1 MNRFSIGTHAFILI
15 VLAVGIIYSLPNL
28 YPAKP
33 AIQIAYTDS
42 GQSAD
47 QGLLNEVT
55 EILSAKSI
63 QSESIGLKDNNIV
76 AKFSSFDDQLAA
88 KSALQRILLDRAIV
102 ALNLEPSTPQWLRDI
117 GGGPLKLGLDL
128 SGGVHFLLEVDIESA
143 LDNRL
148 DSLLNQYRKKFRDDR
163 INVESSQK
171 KDKELSFS
179 FASDED
185 YNKALKVFGD
195 DNITAVG
202 TALYDIQTNTIRNNV
217 DISYSQSAI
226 KEIRDYAVGQ
236 NLMTLRNRVN
246 ELGVSEPI
254 VQRQGSSRIV
264 VELPGVQDTT
274 AAKKIIGKTANLE
287 FRLEAAP
294 DDNITAVGT
303 ALYDIQT
310 NTIRNNVDISYSQS
324 AIKEIRDYAV
334 GQNLMTLRNR
344 VNELGVSEP
353 IVQRQGSSRIVVELP
368 GVQDTTAAKKII
380 GKTANLEFRLE
391 AAPTTSRLRKEEFT
405 YQDERMGSA
414 YLEKNIIVAG
424 ERVTNASSGF
434 DESGFAQVNISLDM
448 QGGRAMQK
456 ATSGNIGRRLGVLFV
471 ERKNKSTLT
480 IDENGDEVIEQSS
493 YIEKN
498 IISLATVQ
506 AVLGTGFR
514 ITGVGSPQEASELA
528 LLLRAGALAA
538 PMKFVEERTVGPS
551 LGKENIELGIRS
563 IIIGLLSVVLFM
575 VFYYRWFG
583 LAANIALFA
592 NVVLITGFMS
602 LLGATLTL
610 PGIAGIVLTIGMAV
624 DANVLIFS
632 RIREELA
639 EGRDPQTAI
648 QEGFSR
654 AFVTIFDA
662 NVTTLIASIVL
673 YAIGTGPIKGFAIT
687 LSIGIITSMFT
698 AILGTRAIIN
708 LMYGNKNIKELR
720 V

>member
-1 MNRFSIGTHAFILI
+1 MNRFSAGTHAFILM
-15 VLAVGIIYSLPNL
+15 VLAIGVIYSLPNL

-42 GQSAD
+42 GKSAD
-47 QGLLNEVT
+47 QPLLDQVT
-55 EILSAKSI
+55 EILASTNI
-63 QSESIGLKDNNIV
+63 NSESIGLKDNNIV

-148 DSLLNQYRKKFRDDR
+148 DSLLNQYRKRFRDDR
-163 INVESSQK
+163 ISVESSQK
-171 KDKELSFS
+171 KDKQLIFEFVG
-179 FASDED
+179 DED
-185 YNKALKVFGD
+185 YNKALKIFGD

-202 TALYDIQTNTIRNNV
+202 TALYDLQPSTIRNRV
-217 DISYSQSAI
+217 SLAYSQSAI

-287 FRLEAAP
+287 FRLEAA
-294 DDNITAVGT
+294 
-303 ALYDIQT
+303 
-310 NTIRNNVDISYSQS
+310 S
-324 AIKEIRDYAV
+324 
-334 GQNLMTLRNR
+334 
-344 VNELGVSEP
+344 
-353 IVQRQGSSRIVVELP
+353 
-368 GVQDTTAAKKII
+368 
-380 GKTANLEFRLE
+380 
-391 AAPTTSRLRKEEFT
+391 TTSRLRKEEFD
-405 YQDERMGSA
+405 YQDERMGAA
-414 YLEKNIIVAG
+414 YLEKNVIVAG

-456 ATSGNIGRRLGVLFV
+456 ATSGNIGRKLGVLFV
-471 ERKNKSTLT
+471 ERKNKSVLT
-480 IDENGDEVIEQSS
+480 VDENGDEIIEQTS
-493 YIEKN
+493 YIEKS

-506 AVLGTGFR
+506 AVLGTSFR

-551 LGKENIELGIRS
+551 LGKENIELGVRS
-563 IIIGLLSVVLFM
+563 IIIGLLSVIAFM
-575 VFYYRWFG
+575 LFYYRWFG

-639 EGRDPQTAI
+639 EGKDPQTAI

-698 AILGTRAIIN
+698 AIMGTRAIIN
-708 LMYGNKNIKELR
+708 LMYGNKNIQELR

>member
-1 MNRFSIGTHAFILI
+1 MNRFSIGTHAFILM
-15 VLAVGIIYSLPNL
+15 VLAIGVIYSLPNL

-42 GQSAD
+42 GKSAD
-47 QGLLNEVT
+47 QSLLDQVS
-55 EILSAKSI
+55 EILISKAI
-63 QSESIGLKDNNIV
+63 TAESVGLKDNNIV
-76 AKFSSFDDQLAA
+76 AKFSSFDAQLAA
-88 KSALQRILLDRAIV
+88 KSALQRVLLDRAV
-102 ALNLEPSTPQWLRDI
+102 VVLNLEPSTPQWLRSI

-163 INVESSQK
+163 ISVESSQK
-171 KDKELSFS
+171 NDKELIFE
-179 FASDED
+179 FLGDED
-185 YNKALKVFGD
+185 YSKALKIFGD
-195 DNITAVG
+195 DNITSVG
-202 TALYDIQTNTIRNNV
+202 TALYDLQPSSIRNRV
-217 DISYSQSAI
+217 SLAYSQSAI

-287 FRLEAAP
+287 FRLEAA
-294 DDNITAVGT
+294 
-303 ALYDIQT
+303 
-310 NTIRNNVDISYSQS
+310 S
-324 AIKEIRDYAV
+324 
-334 GQNLMTLRNR
+334 
-344 VNELGVSEP
+344 
-353 IVQRQGSSRIVVELP
+353 
-368 GVQDTTAAKKII
+368 
-380 GKTANLEFRLE
+380 
-391 AAPTTSRLRKEEFT
+391 TTSHLRKEEFD

-414 YLEKNIIVAG
+414 YLEKNVIVAG

-456 ATSGNIGRRLGVLFV
+456 ATSGNIGRKLGVLFV

-480 IDENGDEVIEQSS
+480 LDENGQEVIEQTS
-493 YIEKN
+493 YIEKS
-498 IISLATVQ
+498 IISLANVQ
-506 AVLGTGFR
+506 AVLGTSFR

-563 IIIGLLSVVLFM
+563 IIIGLLSVIAFM
-575 VFYYRWFG
+575 LFYYRWFG
-583 LAANIALFA
+583 LAANIALLA

-639 EGRDPQTAI
+639 EGKDPQTAI

-662 NVTTLIASIVL
+662 NVTTLIASVVL

-698 AILGTRAIIN
+698 AIIGTRAIIN
-708 LMYGNKNIKELR
+708 LMYGNKNIQELR

>member
-1 MNRFSIGTHAFILI
+1 MVLSIG
-15 VLAVGIIYSLPNL
+15 VIYSLPNL

-42 GQSAD
+42 GKSAD
-47 QGLLNEVT
+47 QILLNQVT
-55 EILSAKSI
+55 EILEDRSVGV
-63 QSESIGLKDNNIV
+63 ESVGLKDNNII
-76 AKFSSFDDQLAA
+76 AKFNSFDDQLAGKA
-88 KSALQRILLDRAIV
+88 ALQRVLLDRAVV

-128 SGGVHFLLEVDIESA
+128 SGGVHFLLEVDIDSA

-148 DSLLNQYRKKFRDDR
+148 ESLLNEYRKKFRDER
-163 INVESSQK
+163 INVESSRK
-171 KDKELSFS
+171 SNKDLIFS
-179 FASDED
+179 FISDED
-185 YNKALKVFGD
+185 YNKALRIFSD
-195 DNITAVG
+195 DNITSLG
-202 TALYDIQTNTIRNNV
+202 TPLYDLRPNSLRNLV
-217 DISYSQSAI
+217 EIAYSQNAI

-287 FRLEAAP
+287 FRLEAA
-294 DDNITAVGT
+294 
-303 ALYDIQT
+303 
-310 NTIRNNVDISYSQS
+310 S
-324 AIKEIRDYAV
+324 
-334 GQNLMTLRNR
+334 
-344 VNELGVSEP
+344 
-353 IVQRQGSSRIVVELP
+353 
-368 GVQDTTAAKKII
+368 
-380 GKTANLEFRLE
+380 
-391 AAPTTSRLRKEEFT
+391 TTSRLRKEEFDF
-405 YQDERMGSA
+405 QDERMGSA
-414 YLEKNIIVAG
+414 FLEKNIIVAG
-424 ERVTNASSGF
+424 DRVTNASSGF
-434 DESGFAQVNISLDM
+434 DESGFAQVNITLDM

-456 ATSGNIGRRLGVLFV
+456 ATNGNIGRRLGVLFV
-471 ERKNKSTLT
+471 EQKNKSVLT
-480 IDENGDEVIEQSS
+480 KDADGNDVIEQTS
-493 YIEKN
+493 YVTKE

-506 AVLGTGFR
+506 AVLGTAFR

-551 LGKENIELGIRS
+551 LGKENIELGVRS
-563 IIIGLLSVVLFM
+563 IIIGLLSVIAFM
-575 VFYYRWFG
+575 FFYYRWFG
-583 LAANIALFA
+583 FAANIALFA

-632 RIREELA
+632 RIREELKA
-639 EGRDPQTAI
+639 GKDPQTAI

-654 AFVTIFDA
+654 AFVTIVDA
-662 NVTTLIASIVL
+662 NVTTLIASVVL
-673 YAIGTGPIKGFAIT
+673 YAIGTGPVKGFAIT
-687 LSIGIITSMFT
+687 LSIGILTSMFT

>member
-1 MNRFSIGTHAFILI
+1 MNRFSIWTYTFILM
-15 VLAVGIIYSLPNL
+15 VLSIGVIYSLPNL

-42 GQSAD
+42 GKSAD
-47 QGLLNEVT
+47 QILLNQVKD
-55 EILSAKSI
+55 ILEG
-63 QSESIGLKDNNIV
+63 QSTGVESVGLKDNNII
-76 AKFSSFDDQLAA
+76 AKFDNFDDQLAGKA
-88 KSALQRILLDRAIV
+88 ALQKILLDDAIV
-102 ALNLEPSTPQWLRDI
+102 ALNLEPSTPQWLRNI

-128 SGGVHFLLEVDIESA
+128 SGGVHFLLEVDIDSA

-148 DSLLNQYRKKFRDDR
+148 ESLLNEYRKKFRDDR
-163 INVESSQK
+163 INVESSR
-171 KDKELSFS
+171 KDNKDLVFS

-185 YNKALKVFGD
+185 YNKALRVFNE
-195 DNITAVG
+195 DNITPLG
-202 TALYDIQTNTIRNNV
+202 TSLYDLSTNSIRNLV
-217 DISYSQSAI
+217 ELTYSTSAI

-264 VELPGVQDTT
+264 VQLPGVQDTT

-287 FRLEAAP
+287 FRLEAA
-294 DDNITAVGT
+294 
-303 ALYDIQT
+303 
-310 NTIRNNVDISYSQS
+310 S
-324 AIKEIRDYAV
+324 
-334 GQNLMTLRNR
+334 
-344 VNELGVSEP
+344 
-353 IVQRQGSSRIVVELP
+353 
-368 GVQDTTAAKKII
+368 
-380 GKTANLEFRLE
+380 
-391 AAPTTSRLRKEEFT
+391 TTSRLRKEEFDW
-405 YQDERMGSA
+405 QDERMGSA
-414 YLEKNIIVAG
+414 FLEKNIIVAG
-424 ERVTNASSGF
+424 ERVTNANSGF
-434 DESGFAQVNISLDM
+434 DENGLAQVNITLDM

-456 ATSGNIGRRLGVLFV
+456 ATNGNIGRRLGVLFV
-471 ERKNKSTLT
+471 EQKNRSVLT
-480 IDENGDEVIEQSS
+480 KDADGNDVIEQTS
-493 YIEKN
+493 YIEKE

-506 AVLGTGFR
+506 AVLGTSFR

-551 LGKENIELGIRS
+551 LGKENIELGVRS
-563 IIIGLLSVVLFM
+563 IIIGLFSVIAFM
-575 VFYYRWFG
+575 LFYYRWFG
-583 LAANIALFA
+583 FAANIALFA

-632 RIREELA
+632 RIREELKD
-639 EGRDPQTAI
+639 GKDPQTAI

-654 AFVTIFDA
+654 AFVTIVDA

-673 YAIGTGPIKGFAIT
+673 YAIGTGPVKGFAIT
-687 LSIGIITSMFT
+687 LSIGILTSMFT

-708 LMYGNKNIKELR
+708 LMYGNQNIKELR

>member
-1 MNRFSIGTHAFILI
+1 MNRFSIWTYTFILM
-15 VLAVGIIYSLPNL
+15 VLSIGVIYSLPNL

-42 GQSAD
+42 GKSAD
-47 QGLLNEVT
+47 QVLLNQVKD
-55 EILSAKSI
+55 ILEG
-63 QSESIGLKDNNIV
+63 QSTGVESVGLKDNNII
-76 AKFSSFDDQLAA
+76 AKFDNFDDQLAGKA
-88 KSALQRILLDRAIV
+88 ALQKILLDDAIV
-102 ALNLEPSTPQWLRDI
+102 ALNLEPSTPQWLRNI

-128 SGGVHFLLEVDIESA
+128 SGGVHFLLEVDIDSA

-148 DSLLNQYRKKFRDDR
+148 ESLLNEYRKKFRDDR
-163 INVESSQK
+163 INVESSR
-171 KDKELSFS
+171 KDNKDLVFS

-185 YNKALKVFGD
+185 YNKALRVFNE
-195 DNITAVG
+195 DNITPLG
-202 TALYDIQTNTIRNNV
+202 TSLYDLSTNSIRNLV
-217 DISYSQSAI
+217 ELTYSTSAI

-254 VQRQGSSRIV
+254 VQRQGRSRIV
-264 VELPGVQDTT
+264 VQLPGVQDTT

-287 FRLEAAP
+287 FRLEAA
-294 DDNITAVGT
+294 
-303 ALYDIQT
+303 
-310 NTIRNNVDISYSQS
+310 S
-324 AIKEIRDYAV
+324 
-334 GQNLMTLRNR
+334 
-344 VNELGVSEP
+344 
-353 IVQRQGSSRIVVELP
+353 
-368 GVQDTTAAKKII
+368 
-380 GKTANLEFRLE
+380 
-391 AAPTTSRLRKEEFT
+391 TTSRLRKEEFDW
-405 YQDERMGSA
+405 QDERMGSA
-414 YLEKNIIVAG
+414 FLEKNIIVAG
-424 ERVTNASSGF
+424 ERVTNANSGF
-434 DESGFAQVNISLDM
+434 DENGLAQVNITLDM

-456 ATSGNIGRRLGVLFV
+456 ATNGNIGRRLGVLFV
-471 ERKNKSTLT
+471 EQKNKSVLT
-480 IDENGDEVIEQSS
+480 KDADGNDVIEQTS
-493 YIEKN
+493 YIEKE

-506 AVLGTGFR
+506 AVLGTSFR

-551 LGKENIELGIRS
+551 LGKENIELGVRS
-563 IIIGLLSVVLFM
+563 IIIGLFSVIAFM
-575 VFYYRWFG
+575 LFYYRWFG
-583 LAANIALFA
+583 FAANIALFA

-632 RIREELA
+632 RIREELKD
-639 EGRDPQTAI
+639 GKDPQTAI

-654 AFVTIFDA
+654 AFVTIVDA

-673 YAIGTGPIKGFAIT
+673 YAIGTGPVKGFAIT
-687 LSIGIITSMFT
+687 LSIGILTSMFT

-708 LMYGNKNIKELR
+708 LMYGNQNIKELR

>member
-1 MNRFSIGTHAFILI
+1 M
-15 VLAVGIIYSLPNL
+15 VLSVGVIYSLPNL

-42 GQSAD
+42 GKSAD
-47 QGLLNEVT
+47 QILLNQVKD
-55 EILSAKSI
+55 ILED
-63 QSESIGLKDNNIV
+63 QSTGVESVGLKDNNII
-76 AKFSSFDDQLAA
+76 AKFDNFDDQLAGKA
-88 KSALQRILLDRAIV
+88 ALQKILLDDAIV
-102 ALNLEPSTPQWLRDI
+102 ALNLEPSTPQWLRNI

-128 SGGVHFLLEVDIESA
+128 SGGVHFLLEVDIDSA

-148 DSLLNQYRKKFRDDR
+148 ESLLNEYRKKFRDDR
-163 INVESSQK
+163 INVESSR
-171 KDKELSFS
+171 KDNKDLVFS

-185 YNKALKVFGD
+185 YNKALRVFNE
-195 DNITAVG
+195 DNITPLG
-202 TALYDIQTNTIRNNV
+202 TSLYDLSTNSIRNLV
-217 DISYSQSAI
+217 ELTYSTSAI

-264 VELPGVQDTT
+264 VQLPGVQDTT

-287 FRLEAAP
+287 FRLEAA
-294 DDNITAVGT
+294 
-303 ALYDIQT
+303 
-310 NTIRNNVDISYSQS
+310 S
-324 AIKEIRDYAV
+324 
-334 GQNLMTLRNR
+334 
-344 VNELGVSEP
+344 
-353 IVQRQGSSRIVVELP
+353 
-368 GVQDTTAAKKII
+368 
-380 GKTANLEFRLE
+380 
-391 AAPTTSRLRKEEFT
+391 TTSRLRKEEFDW
-405 YQDERMGSA
+405 QDERMGSA
-414 YLEKNIIVAG
+414 FLEKNIIVAG
-424 ERVTNASSGF
+424 ERVTNANSGF
-434 DESGFAQVNISLDM
+434 DENGLAQVNITLDM

-456 ATSGNIGRRLGVLFV
+456 ATNGNIGRRLGVLFV
-471 ERKNKSTLT
+471 EQKNKSVLT
-480 IDENGDEVIEQSS
+480 MDADGNDFIEQTS
-493 YIEKN
+493 YIEKE

-506 AVLGTGFR
+506 AVLGTSFR

-551 LGKENIELGIRS
+551 LGKENIELGVRS
-563 IIIGLLSVVLFM
+563 IIIGLFSVIAFM
-575 VFYYRWFG
+575 LFYYRWFG
-583 LAANIALFA
+583 FAANIALFA

-632 RIREELA
+632 RIREELKD
-639 EGRDPQTAI
+639 GKDPQTAI

-654 AFVTIFDA
+654 AFVTIVDA

-673 YAIGTGPIKGFAIT
+673 YAIGTGPVKGFAIT
-687 LSIGIITSMFT
+687 LSIGILTSMFT

-708 LMYGNKNIKELR
+708 LMYGNQNIKELR

>member
-76 AKFSSFDDQLAA
+76 AKFSSFEDQLAA

-163 INVESSQK
+163 ISVESSQK
-171 KDKELSFS
+171 KNKELSFS

-287 FRLEAAP
+287 FRLEAA
-294 DDNITAVGT
+294 
-303 ALYDIQT
+303 
-310 NTIRNNVDISYSQS
+310 S
-324 AIKEIRDYAV
+324 
-334 GQNLMTLRNR
+334 
-344 VNELGVSEP
+344 
-353 IVQRQGSSRIVVELP
+353 
-368 GVQDTTAAKKII
+368 
-380 GKTANLEFRLE
+380 
-391 AAPTTSRLRKEEFT
+391 TTSRLRKEEFD

-563 IIIGLLSVVLFM
+563 IIIGLLSVIAFM
-575 VFYYRWFG
+575 LFYYRWFG

-639 EGRDPQTAI
+639 EGKDPQTAI
-648 QEGFSR
+648 NEGFSR

-698 AILGTRAIIN
+698 AIMGTRAIIN